1 MKYAILTETT
11 THELARSVNDYLSR
25 GWIPCGGVAIS
36 TQYIQHESFDEERAI
51 FAQAVMLDA

>member
-1 MKYAILTETT
+1 MKYAILTEST
-11 THELARSVNDYLSR
+11 THELARSVNEWIAR

-36 TQYIQHESFDEERAI
+36 MQYVQHESFDEERAI